1 MGSLDFVI
9 GQDGSTKSKTT
20 QKLAYTGFPVAKET
34 CYVYS
39 KLYMVNS
46 LRMEHKSY
54 AAETEDEG

>member
-1 MGSLDFVI
+1 MI

-20 QKLAYTGFPVAKET
+20 QKLAYTGFPVANET
-34 CYVYS
+34 CYIYS